1 MFIIMALFLT
11 ITKHVLQIFLVL
23 NSFVVCLVD
32 VDCHWSWFMGG
43 SLVVWHCW
51 CLLVL
56 IL

>member
-43 SLVVWHCW
+43 SLVV
-51 CLLVL
+51 
-56 IL
+56 